1 MGNALEAAKFS
12 VEKGNLGVD
21 TKESL
26 LKGIDEFNVGVQTW
40 KENIDTQ
47 RLELKQNTAEKYRE
61 AEKKVQENLPS
72 NKTERD
78 LALKAL
84 SNYKDQLYANM
95 GLVQAGAIKPED
107 NLIFQENGKQS
118 FEIIASQIN
127 NYAKRK
133 QEYIDRAKGGYIK
146 NKDGTET
153 YVEPK
158 AGAYEA
164 ALRDF
169 QDRMGNPEFTNV
181 SFGENGMG
189 KISFYKTKIDPQ
201 TSTRVLDLDADG
213 NPQSIQGLEGMSVLA
228 FDRDRNQKADRIYLQ
243 KEAQKLIG
251 QGSLLGNTYEEMRNR
266 GLMLGTVE
274 DDMRQNPG
282 LKKVLDTAVS
292 TVLSTPD
299 RIVSV
304 LSDNAISGQESI
316 PVNKAQW
323 SQLTNA
329 QRNETVEYSYTKAD
343 GTTATGVKSKYI
355 ELVTSQNN
363 QIVPNLSDRDREAA
377 ENITR
382 STLYNSLK
390 KDITD
395 KGTKSTQFD
404 PNSAAKLKGREA
416 AKKKVGRVDFSRRLA
431 AGGPDQERALEEMKS
446 SGLYTIENG
455 FNQILDKSAIQEV
468 EVDGVKRKAEVYQ
481 IQTPNGPDTRYVFHT
496 DKDGNNVNLE
506 ERTRQT
512 LSLMMTDP
520 TETKDLFDTYKDEG
534 NTFSETYDNTKF
546 KAKKLSTVD
555 VKLDLDTTVSG
566 TGAKKK
572 SLKDAIFE
580 ASTAADNASNF
591 GSDNK
596 VLASG
601 LESAVQQALLNSGQ
615 KMNTAPKV
623 TVNGEKVTI
632 TAVNSNGKT
641 ISVTKEIQ
649 SGTSAEPDGI
659 AAEAESLII
668 NFLTNINSKGGKYD

>member
-266 GLMLGTVE
+266 GMMFGTVE

-282 LKKVLDTAVS
+282 LKDVLDTAVS

-304 LSDNAISGQESI
+304 LSDNALSGQESI

-395 KGTKSTQFD
+395 KGTKSTQFQKRPPTKD
-404 PNSAAKLKGREA
+404 SRDEQKTKNTFTLIKEVVVDGNRNSLESIVRQDENLSEFKITNEGIVFTKVDGSVTAPIKFGEGVNALDTGKLLSSELGYNAEQFANESKIGADVALNKGVSSFKDFNKPKKANPYQGLGTLAVGKDGKKYTMAIDTIKDNDDEDKMVIAATKIIEQARRQYDNIPN
-416 AKKKVGRVDFSRRLA
+416 
-431 AGGPDQERALEEMKS
+431 
-446 SGLYTIENG
+446 I
-455 FNQILDKSAIQEV
+455 
-468 EVDGVKRKAEVYQ
+468 EVD
-481 IQTPNGPDTRYVFHT
+481 
-496 DKDGNNVNLE
+496 
-506 ERTRQT
+506 
-512 LSLMMTDP
+512 
-520 TETKDLFDTYKDEG
+520 YKDESG
-534 NTFSETYDNTKF
+534 AKDTIKILIDGKVVGSSREY
-546 KAKKLSTVD
+546 AKKNADWLRKNLDKALKGEYGGVQKEDTGDQKSGVD
-555 VKLDLDTTVSG
+555 YS
-566 TGAKKK
+566 KK
-572 SLKDAIFE
+572 
-580 ASTAADNASNF
+580 
-591 GSDNK
+591 
-596 VLASG
+596 
-601 LESAVQQALLNSGQ
+601 
-615 KMNTAPKV
+615 
-623 TVNGEKVTI
+623 
-632 TAVNSNGKT
+632 
-641 ISVTKEIQ
+641 
-649 SGTSAEPDGI
+649 
-659 AAEAESLII
+659 
-668 NFLTNINSKGGKYD
+668 